1 MGRIESRLDAGN
13 EIVRQF
19 LTFAKKAM
27 DEINRLHENSESS
40 GNGLVLDEDGNEAVS
55 EEQFMYNSKNL
66 YDIGGSTPRE
76 RAINL
81 ANVLWNSDERR
92 KFCIEPRKELIGGR
106 VPVDEERTE
115 IFRNFTKIYL
125 GKDASELRYR
135 SILNMSIKKGLTC
148 RKSELV
154 RLRRKMFL
162 QPKEVPIN
170 FDQKIQLVLCQ
181 GHLEIPA
188 SLSFRCCFL

>member
-55 EEQFMYNSKNL
+55 EEQFMYNGKSL

-106 VPVDEERTE
+106 VPADEERTE

-135 SILNMSIKKGLTC
+135 SILKHVNQQGIDLQKK
-148 RKSELV
+148 RVS
-154 RLRRKMFL
+154 
-162 QPKEVPIN
+162 
-170 FDQKIQLVLCQ
+170 Q
-181 GHLEIPA
+181 GAQENIPPA
-188 SLSFRCCFL
+188 EGSTN

>member
-1 MGRIESRLDAGN
+1 
-13 EIVRQF
+13 
-19 LTFAKKAM
+19 M
-27 DEINRLHENSESS
+27 DEINRLHENSDSS

-55 EEQFMYNSKNL
+55 EEQFMYNGKNL

-81 ANVLWNSDERR
+81 ANVLRNSDERR

-106 VPVDEERTE
+106 VPADEERTE

-135 SILNMSIKKGLTC
+135 
-148 RKSELV
+148 
-154 RLRRKMFL
+154 
-162 QPKEVPIN
+162 
-170 FDQKIQLVLCQ
+170 
-181 GHLEIPA
+181 
-188 SLSFRCCFL
+188 